1 MAALAPAAAVPPSSS
16 SAAHDP
22 ALLASLEA
30 RNDAFTALLSLIPQQ
45 YYLGPSEEQ
54 LDSRW
59 MKKKKRKTGD
69 EIKEHKKK
77 AKQDKLDPANLS
89 SAADAPAP
97 SAVPDIPPALMPL
110 PQRRFGA
117 LPPAASI
124 GDLRDRMKT
133 RLDAFKKQRGVDD
146 DEDPQSRDALEA
158 ARREK
163 RGEMRDKR
171 RKERK
176 EERKKARLEP
186 TAKTAKTQLLVPQL
200 PRETDSV
207 TFPSVALPSAAKSRA
222 PLKKLANAGQA
233 LAHLEK
239 HQNKLA
245 SLPEE
250 KRREAEERDR
260 WAKAEER
267 AAGGKVADDEKVL
280 KKAVKREEK
289 RKAKGG
295 KEWVERKRTLE
306 KAQAAAVKKRNDNI
320 AARVDGK
327 RNKRLGI
334 KDKADKGK
342 AGGKSKKGRPGFEG
356 KSKDKKAA
364 VKKRA

>member
-1 MAALAPAAAVPPSSS
+1 MAALAPAAAVPEPSGSTQ
-16 SAAHDP
+16 HDP

-30 RNDAFTALLSLIPQQ
+30 RNAVFASLLSLIPQQ

-77 AKQDKLDPANLS
+77 AKQDKLDPANLGAS
-89 SAADAPAP
+89 GADAPAP
-97 SAVPDIPPALMPL
+97 ASSNVPDIPPALM
-110 PQRRFGA
+110 
-117 LPPAASI
+117 PPAASI

-133 RLDAFKKQRGVDD
+133 RLDAFKRQRGVDDD
-146 DEDPQSRDALEA
+146 DEDPQSRGALEA

-207 TFPSVALPSAAKSRA
+207 TFPSVALPSAGKSRA
-222 PLKKLANAGQA
+222 PLKKLSNAGQA

-245 SLPEE
+245 SLPED

-306 KAQAAAVKKRNDNI
+306 KAQAASIKKRNDNI
-320 AARVDGK
+320 AARADGK

-334 KDKADKGK
+334 KDKGDKK

>member
-1 MAALAPAAAVPPSSS
+1 M
-16 SAAHDP
+16 
-22 ALLASLEA
+22 
-30 RNDAFTALLSLIPQQ
+30 
-45 YYLGPSEEQ
+45 
-54 LDSRW
+54 
-59 MKKKKRKTGD
+59 
-69 EIKEHKKK
+69 
-77 AKQDKLDPANLS
+77 
-89 SAADAPAP
+89 
-97 SAVPDIPPALMPL
+97 PDIPPALMPL

-133 RLDAFKKQRGVDD
+133 RLDAFKRQRGVDEED
-146 DEDPQSRDALEA
+146 DDPQSRSALEA

-186 TAKTAKTQLLVPQL
+186 TAKTAKVGPACERSERCCPEPCTASVVARLALLSIYLRTQPLTTPQTQLLVPQL

-295 KEWVERKRTLE
+295 KEW
-306 KAQAAAVKKRNDNI
+306 
-320 AARVDGK
+320 
-327 RNKRLGI
+327 
-334 KDKADKGK
+334 
-342 AGGKSKKGRPGFEG
+342 
-356 KSKDKKAA
+356 
-364 VKKRA
+364 